1 MLSREATKIVF
12 GLTRSGFE
20 PMIYHTRGEHINTGL
35 EISGRKDV
43 KCVCF
48 FHIASEN
55 CHGNDKNAC
64 AYFGKGKIVPF
75 FCPVPKCTVHSRTYC
90 GGSPSETDCL
100 SCLTWS
106 LQVFVDCTPV
116 V

>member
-1 MLSREATKIVF
+1 MLNVLLYADLLVSRAKKRAMLFHVFFRINVAIVVRTDF
-12 GLTRSGFE
+12 SSVF
-20 PMIYHTRGEHINTGL
+20 INQTSLSL
-35 EISGRKDV
+35 ELKRLELRQL
-43 KCVCF
+43 F
-48 FHIASEN
+48 A
-55 CHGNDKNAC
+55 
-64 AYFGKGKIVPF
+64 
-75 FCPVPKCTVHSRTYC
+75 TVHSRTYC